1 MFISSIFGIVDDL
14 MMIIL
19 GLASVENYLV
29 SQKKGFKRTE
39 PHAIL
44 SPLEGN
50 SAEKKK
56 KTKKADA

>member
-50 SAEKKK
+50 SAEKKN